1 MDHSRNHLAGAR
13 QLTYLPGRCDKAQI
27 EKERASEPGGAHMG
41 KAQRGF
47 SLVELLIVVVI
58 ISVVTALLLPILN
71 NAVANIRLRSAAG
84 ELSGLM
90 QETRILAAK
99 KNTVYDIKF
108 TTMGGVQAAYVD
120 SNLNGAYDAGEPVTL
135 FNGAI
140 TPASA
145 PPSGTGGQ
153 PSAYVLTG
161 DSSTGTPFDNR
172 NTIAFSPRGLP
183 CNYDASTSPA
193 TCATPAASYFVFYLK
208 GSNASAWAGVVVT
221 KGGRTQVVV
230 WNGTQWSN

>member
-1 MDHSRNHLAGAR
+1 MGHLRNLLAGVR
-13 QLTYLPGRCDKAQI
+13 QLTYLPGQHDSVQN
-27 EKERASEPGGAHMG
+27 EKERASEPGRAHMG
-41 KAQRGF
+41 NANRGF
-47 SLVELLIVVVI
+47 SVVELLIVVVI

-108 TTMGGVQAAYVD
+108 ATVGGAQVAYVD
-120 SNLNGAYDAGEPVTL
+120 TNLNGAYDAGEPVAM

-140 TPASA
+140 TPATA
-145 PPSGTGGQ
+145 PPSGSGGQ
-153 PSAYVLTG
+153 PTAYVLSG

-208 GSNASAWAGVVVT
+208 GSNAAAWAGVVVT
-221 KGGRTQVVV
+221 KGGRTEVVV
-230 WNGTQWSN
+230 WNGSQWSN